1 MPDPLIMPEE
11 TKNKTVIR
19 NALLINEESSREAD
33 VLISGDR
40 IAGIYPPG
48 KAPGNPG
55 PGTRIIE
62 ASGLWLMPGII
73 DDHVH
78 FREPGLTHKADIA
91 SESAAAAAGGVTS
104 FMEMPNTL
112 PQTVTIEE
120 WEKKNILAAEKSVIN
135 YSFYLGANDSNI
147 EELRKAKPELVP
159 AFKLFLGASTGNM
172 LVSDSETLEAIFSLG
187 RIPVACHCED
197 EKIIKANSAAYREE
211 YGDSISPSFHPL
223 IRSREACLTSS
234 TAAVTLARRTGA
246 RLHLLHLST
255 AEETGLLTPGAD
267 PSMKQIIGEACVHH
281 LWFDDRSY
289 AEKGNLV
296 KWNPPIRN
304 SSDRE
309 ALVRAVR
316 EGLID
321 IIATDH
327 APHTL
332 AEKSAPYFSAPSG
345 GPTVQHSLVMML
357 ELCHRGELTPELVV
371 RKMCH
376 NPAILFGINDRGF
389 IREGYK
395 ADLVL
400 VDPAAP
406 WTVSRENI
414 LYKCG
419 WSPLDGTTFRSSVIT
434 TFANGIPVFE
444 EGHLTG
450 RRAPEML
457 RFKR

>member
-1 MPDPLIMPEE
+1 MPQNPI
-11 TKNKTVIR
+11 NKTVIR
-19 NALLINEESSREAD
+19 NALLINEESRRKAD
-33 VLISGDR
+33 VMITEDR

-48 KAPGNPG
+48 ESPSGQG
-55 PGTRIIE
+55 VRIIE
-62 ASGLWLMPGII
+62 ASGLWLLPGVI

-104 FMEMPNTL
+104 FMEMPNTI

-120 WEKKNILAAEKSVIN
+120 WERKNTLAAGRSVVN
-135 YSFYLGANDSNI
+135 YSFYIGATDSNI
-147 EELRKAKPELVP
+147 EELRRADPTKVP

-172 LVSDSETLEAIFSLG
+172 LVSDTSALDAIFSL
-187 RIPVACHCED
+187 RKIPVACHCED
-197 EKIIKANSAAYREE
+197 EKIIRANIAAYREQ
-211 YGDSISPSFHPL
+211 YGEAIDPSFHPL
-223 IRSREACLTSS
+223 IRSREAAVASS
-234 TAAVTLARRTGA
+234 TAAVSLARKGGA

-255 AEETGLLTPGAD
+255 AEETTLLTAGDD
-267 PSMKQIIGEACVHH
+267 PSQKQIIGEACVHH
-281 LWFDDRSY
+281 LWFDDTSY
-289 AEKGNLV
+289 ASKGNLI
-296 KWNPPIRN
+296 KWNPPVRS

-309 ALVRAVR
+309 ALLSAVR
-316 EGLID
+316 KGLID

-327 APHTL
+327 APHTIE
-332 AEKSAPYFSAPSG
+332 EKSAPYFNAPSG

-376 NPAILFGINDRGF
+376 NPAKLFAMGDRGF

-406 WTVSRENI
+406 WTVNKDNI
-414 LYKCG
+414 LFKCG
-419 WSPLDGTTFRSSVIT
+419 WSPLEGTTFRSNVIT
-434 TFANGIPVFE
+434 TFVNGIPVFE
-444 EGHLTG
+444 NGSLTG
-450 RRAPEML
+450 HRAPEML
-457 RFKR
+457 RFNR